1 MTNQKTIIYVILAAI
16 VLYAIAVFS
25 LDRKKEIAETEEN
38 ENPAIHNAVF
48 KTFVGY
54 PDGVMDENERLCLAK
69 AIFFESRN
77 QPVDGQLGVAAVVL
91 NRVKVGMHPNTICE
105 VVYQGC
111 QFSWVCEKSKQYDP
125 AKHKNYIEREAWQHA
140 LELAKFSI
148 MAYNYGAFRDVTF
161 GATFF
166 HARYVSPYWTK
177 SRNFEKTVR
186 IKDHIFYRTKD

>member
-1 MTNQKTIIYVILAAI
+1 MSNQKTIIFIVLAAI
-16 VLYAIAVFS
+16 LLYAIAVFS
-25 LDRKKEIAETEEN
+25 VDSARERVEAYEDETPRIE
-38 ENPAIHNAVF
+38 NAVF

-54 PDGVMDENERLCLAK
+54 PEEIPDEKELTCLAK

-77 QPVDGQLGVAAVVL
+77 QPTDGQLGVAAVVL

-111 QFSWVCEKSKQYDP
+111 QFSWVCDKTKQYDP
-125 AKHKNYIEREAWQHA
+125 AKHRNHIEREAWQDA

-148 MAYNYGAFRDVTF
+148 IAYNHDAFRDVTF

-166 HARYVSPYWTK
+166 HARYVSPRWAK
-177 SRNFEKTVR
+177 SNKLEKTIR
-186 IKDHIFYRTKD
+186 IEDHIFYRAKS